1 MEKKNKRQIILDE
14 EEDGEEKDIY
24 SQEYYMDLIPFT
36 DSAKSATI
44 DLIVESFYQLG
55 LIYKEELKDFN
66 EAVNAFE
73 TLIEAYPKT
82 NMSLYLIISCTHHTS
97 Y

>member
-1 MEKKNKRQIILDE
+1 M
-14 EEDGEEKDIY
+14 DGEEKDIY
-24 SQEYYMDLIPFT
+24 SQEYYMDLIPFS

-55 LIYKEELKDFN
+55 LIYKEELKDFS

-73 TLIEAYPKT
+73 TLLSCLSKNKYEPLSYYQ
-82 NMSLYLIISCTHHTS
+82 LYAS
-97 Y
+97 YKLLNNDSNAQEYVQN